1 MFIQESEVTN
11 VKIIGDCKIAIDSK
25 KNLLNA
31 EIIDFPNDYEK
42 NNNRNL
48 VLNSNTFW
56 KITDKS
62 NNDQL
67 KAVTGICFILAILTI
82 AGLYSNFL

>member
-1 MFIQESEVTN
+1 MKFAIMSSEIHKYIET
-11 VKIIGDCKIAIDSK
+11 AIDSK

-42 NNNRNL
+42 NNKRNL

-67 KAVTGICFILAILTI
+67 KAVTGICFVLAILTI

>member
-1 MFIQESEVTN
+1 MSSEIHKYIET
-11 VKIIGDCKIAIDSK
+11 AIDRK

-42 NNNRNL
+42 NNKKNL
-48 VLNSNTFW
+48 VLDSNTFW

-67 KAVTGICFILAILTI
+67 KAITGICFVLAILTI
-82 AGLYSNFL
+82 TGLYSNFI

>member
-1 MFIQESEVTN
+1 MSSEIHKYIET
-11 VKIIGDCKIAIDSK
+11 AIDSK

-42 NNNRNL
+42 NNKRDL
-48 VLNSNTFW
+48 VFNSNTFW

-67 KAVTGICFILAILTI
+67 KAVTGICFVLAILTL

>member
-1 MFIQESEVTN
+1 MSSEIHKYIET
-11 VKIIGDCKIAIDSK
+11 AIDSK

-42 NNNRNL
+42 NNKRNL

-67 KAVTGICFILAILTI
+67 KAVTGICFVLAILTI
-82 AGLYSNFL
+82 TGLYSNFI

>member
-1 MFIQESEVTN
+1 MSSEIHQYIET
-11 VKIIGDCKIAIDSK
+11 AIDSK

-31 EIIDFPNDYEK
+31 EIIDFPTDYEK
-42 NNNRNL
+42 NNKTNL
-48 VLNSNTFW
+48 VLNSNKFW

-67 KAVTGICFILAILTI
+67 KAVTGICFVLAILTI

>member
-1 MFIQESEVTN
+1 MSSEIHKYIET
-11 VKIIGDCKIAIDSK
+11 AIDRK

-31 EIIDFPNDYEK
+31 EIIDFPTDYEK
-42 NNNRNL
+42 NNKVNL

>member
-1 MFIQESEVTN
+1 MSSEIRQYIET
-11 VKIIGDCKIAIDSK
+11 AIDRK

-31 EIIDFPNDYEK
+31 EIIDFPIDYDK
-42 NNNRNL
+42 NNKTNL

>member
-1 MFIQESEVTN
+1 MSSEIHKYIET
-11 VKIIGDCKIAIDSK
+11 AIESK

-31 EIIDFPNDYEK
+31 EILDFPNDYEK
-42 NNNRNL
+42 NNKRNL

-67 KAVTGICFILAILTI
+67 KAVTGICFVLAILTI

>member
-1 MFIQESEVTN
+1 MSSEIHKYIET
-11 VKIIGDCKIAIDSK
+11 AIDSK

-42 NNNRNL
+42 NNKRDL
-48 VLNSNTFW
+48 VFNSNTFW

>member
-1 MFIQESEVTN
+1 MSSEIHKYIET
-11 VKIIGDCKIAIDSK
+11 AIDRK

-42 NNNRNL
+42 NNNKNL

-67 KAVTGICFILAILTI
+67 KAVTGVCFVLAILTI

>member
-1 MFIQESEVTN
+1 MSSEIHKYIET
-11 VKIIGDCKIAIDSK
+11 AIENK

-31 EIIDFPNDYEK
+31 EILDFPNDYQK
-42 NNNRNL
+42 NNKRNL

-67 KAVTGICFILAILTI
+67 KAVTGICFVLAILTI

>member
-1 MFIQESEVTN
+1 MSSEIHKYIET
-11 VKIIGDCKIAIDSK
+11 AFDSK

-42 NNNRNL
+42 NNKRNL

-67 KAVTGICFILAILTI
+67 KAVTGICFVLAILTI

>member
-1 MFIQESEVTN
+1 MSSEIHQYIET
-11 VKIIGDCKIAIDSK
+11 AIDRK
-25 KNLLNA
+25 KNLLNTK
-31 EIIDFPNDYEK
+31 IIDFPIDYEK
-42 NNNRNL
+42 NNKTNL

>member
-1 MFIQESEVTN
+1 MSSEIHKYIET
-11 VKIIGDCKIAIDSK
+11 AIDSK

-42 NNNRNL
+42 NNKKNL

-67 KAVTGICFILAILTI
+67 KAVTGICFVLAILTI
-82 AGLYSNFL
+82 TGLYSNFL

>member
-1 MFIQESEVTN
+1 MSSEIHKYIET
-11 VKIIGDCKIAIDSK
+11 AIDRK

-31 EIIDFPNDYEK
+31 EIIDFPTDYEK
-42 NNNRNL
+42 NNKTNL

-67 KAVTGICFILAILTI
+67 KAVTGICFVLAILTI

>member
-1 MFIQESEVTN
+1 MSSEIHKYIET
-11 VKIIGDCKIAIDSK
+11 AIESK

-31 EIIDFPNDYEK
+31 EILDFPNDYEK
-42 NNNRNL
+42 NNKTNL

-67 KAVTGICFILAILTI
+67 KAVTGICFVLAILTI
-82 AGLYSNFL
+82 AGLYSNFI

>member
-1 MFIQESEVTN
+1 MSSEIHEYIET
-11 VKIIGDCKIAIDSK
+11 AIDNK

-42 NNNRNL
+42 NNKKNL
-48 VLNSNTFW
+48 ILNSNTFW

-82 AGLYSNFL
+82 AGLYSNLL

>member
-1 MFIQESEVTN
+1 MSSEIHKYIET
-11 VKIIGDCKIAIDSK
+11 AIESK

-31 EIIDFPNDYEK
+31 EILDFADDYEK
-42 NNNRNL
+42 NNKRNL

-67 KAVTGICFILAILTI
+67 KAVTGICLVLAILTI

>member
-1 MFIQESEVTN
+1 MSSEIHKYIET
-11 VKIIGDCKIAIDSK
+11 AIDSK

-31 EIIDFPNDYEK
+31 EIIDFPIDYEK
-42 NNNRNL
+42 NNKRNL

-67 KAVTGICFILAILTI
+67 KAVTGICFVLAILTI

>member
-1 MFIQESEVTN
+1 MSSEIHRYIET
-11 VKIIGDCKIAIDSK
+11 AIDSR

-42 NNNRNL
+42 NNKTNL

-67 KAVTGICFILAILTI
+67 KAVTGICFVLAILTI

>member
-1 MFIQESEVTN
+1 MSSEIHKYIET
-11 VKIIGDCKIAIDSK
+11 AIESK

-31 EIIDFPNDYEK
+31 EILDFPNDYEK
-42 NNNRNL
+42 NNKTNL

-67 KAVTGICFILAILTI
+67 KAVTGICFVLAILTI

>member
-1 MFIQESEVTN
+1 MSSEIHQYIET
-11 VKIIGDCKIAIDSK
+11 AIDRK
-25 KNLLNA
+25 KNLLNTK
-31 EIIDFPNDYEK
+31 IIDFHIDYEK
-42 NNNRNL
+42 NNKTNL

-67 KAVTGICFILAILTI
+67 KAVTGICFVLAILTI

>member
-1 MFIQESEVTN
+1 MSSEIHKYIET
-11 VKIIGDCKIAIDSK
+11 AIDSK

-42 NNNRNL
+42 NNKKNL
-48 VLNSNTFW
+48 ILNSNTFW

>member
-1 MFIQESEVTN
+1 MSSEIHKYIET
-11 VKIIGDCKIAIDSK
+11 AIDNK

-42 NNNRNL
+42 NNKRNL

-67 KAVTGICFILAILTI
+67 KAVTGICFVLAILTI

>member
-1 MFIQESEVTN
+1 MSSEIHKYIET
-11 VKIIGDCKIAIDSK
+11 AIDRK

-31 EIIDFPNDYEK
+31 EIIDFPSDYEK
-42 NNNRNL
+42 NNKKNL

-67 KAVTGICFILAILTI
+67 KAVTGICFVLAILTI

>member
-1 MFIQESEVTN
+1 MSSEIHQYIET
-11 VKIIGDCKIAIDSK
+11 AIDSK

-42 NNNRNL
+42 NNKRDL
-48 VLNSNTFW
+48 VFNSNTFW

-67 KAVTGICFILAILTI
+67 KAVTGICFVLAILTI
-82 AGLYSNFL
+82 TGLYSNFL

>member
-1 MFIQESEVTN
+1 MMSSEIHKYIET
-11 VKIIGDCKIAIDSK
+11 AIDSK
-25 KNLLNA
+25 KKLLNA

-42 NNNRNL
+42 NNKTNL

>member
-1 MFIQESEVTN
+1 MSSEIHKYIET
-11 VKIIGDCKIAIDSK
+11 AIESK

-31 EIIDFPNDYEK
+31 EILDFPNDYEK
-42 NNNRNL
+42 NNKRNL

-67 KAVTGICFILAILTI
+67 KAVTGICLVLAILTI

>member
-1 MFIQESEVTN
+1 MSSEIHKYIET
-11 VKIIGDCKIAIDSK
+11 AIDRK

-31 EIIDFPNDYEK
+31 EIIDCPTDYEK
-42 NNNRNL
+42 NNKTNL

-67 KAVTGICFILAILTI
+67 KAVTGICFVLAILTI

>member
-1 MFIQESEVTN
+1 MSSEIHKYIET
-11 VKIIGDCKIAIDSK
+11 AIDRK

-31 EIIDFPNDYEK
+31 EIIDFPTDYEK
-42 NNNRNL
+42 DNKTNL

-67 KAVTGICFILAILTI
+67 KAVTGICFVLAILTI

>member
-1 MFIQESEVTN
+1 MSSEIHKYIET
-11 VKIIGDCKIAIDSK
+11 AIDCK

-42 NNNRNL
+42 NNKRNL
-48 VLNSNTFW
+48 VLNSKRFW

-67 KAVTGICFILAILTI
+67 KAVTGICFVLAILTI

>member
-1 MFIQESEVTN
+1 MSSEIHKYIET
-11 VKIIGDCKIAIDSK
+11 AIDRK

-42 NNNRNL
+42 NNKKNL
-48 VLNSNTFW
+48 VLDSNTFW

-82 AGLYSNFL
+82 AGLYSNLL

>member
-1 MFIQESEVTN
+1 MSSEIHKYIET
-11 VKIIGDCKIAIDSK
+11 AIDRK

-42 NNNRNL
+42 NNKKNL

>member
-1 MFIQESEVTN
+1 MSSEIHKYIET
-11 VKIIGDCKIAIDSK
+11 AIDSK

-42 NNNRNL
+42 SNKRNL

-67 KAVTGICFILAILTI
+67 KAITGICFVLAILTI
-82 AGLYSNFL
+82 TGLYSNFL

>member
-1 MFIQESEVTN
+1 MSSEIHKYIET
-11 VKIIGDCKIAIDSK
+11 AIDRK

-31 EIIDFPNDYEK
+31 EIIDFPIDYEK
-42 NNNRNL
+42 NNKTNL

-67 KAVTGICFILAILTI
+67 RAVTGICFILAILTI

>member
-1 MFIQESEVTN
+1 MSSEIHKYIET
-11 VKIIGDCKIAIDSK
+11 AIDRK

-42 NNNRNL
+42 NNKRNL

>member
-1 MFIQESEVTN
+1 MSSEIHQYIET
-11 VKIIGDCKIAIDSK
+11 AINRK

-31 EIIDFPNDYEK
+31 EIIDFPIDYDK
-42 NNNRNL
+42 NNKTNL

-67 KAVTGICFILAILTI
+67 KAVTGICFVLAILTI

>member
-1 MFIQESEVTN
+1 MSSEIHKYIET
-11 VKIIGDCKIAIDSK
+11 AIDRK

-42 NNNRNL
+42 NNKKNL

-67 KAVTGICFILAILTI
+67 KAVNGICFILTILTVT
-82 AGLYSNFL
+82 GLYSIFL